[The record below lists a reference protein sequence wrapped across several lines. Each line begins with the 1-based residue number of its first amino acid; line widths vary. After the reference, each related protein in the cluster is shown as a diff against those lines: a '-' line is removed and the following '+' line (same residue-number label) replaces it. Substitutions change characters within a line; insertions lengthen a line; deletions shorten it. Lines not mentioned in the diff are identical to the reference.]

1 MEGTGHD
8 AVTARLPGEFTVVV
22 VGIRLNRWWRL
33 DHWLWARRAMRGLA
47 KDLAS
52 DPSSGLLGSQ
62 EWSGPRFVTIVQ
74 YWRSFEDLV
83 RWSRV
88 PKGAHRTVWT
98 EYTRRLAESGSVGIW
113 HETYVVGPGRY
124 ESVYTNMPP
133 TGLGRIARPEVAI
146 KRLGTAVGRMKSTLD
161 PTGPS

>member
-8 AVTARLPGEFTVVV
+8 AVTARLPGEFAVVV

-33 DHWLWARRAMRGLA
+33 DHWLWARRAMRGLMR
-47 KDLAS
+47 DLAS
-52 DPSSGLLGSQ
+52 DPSWGLLGST
-62 EWSGPRFVTIVQ
+62 EWSGPRFLTIVQ

-88 PKGAHRTVWT
+88 PRGAHRTVWT
-98 EYTRRLAESGSVGIW
+98 EYTRRLAAAGTVGIW

-124 ESVYTNMPP
+124 ETVYTNMPP
-133 TGLGRIARPEVAI
+133 TGLGRIAAPEVAI
-146 KRLGTAVGRMKSTLD
+146 RRLGTAVGRMRATLD
-161 PTGPS
+161 PTEPS